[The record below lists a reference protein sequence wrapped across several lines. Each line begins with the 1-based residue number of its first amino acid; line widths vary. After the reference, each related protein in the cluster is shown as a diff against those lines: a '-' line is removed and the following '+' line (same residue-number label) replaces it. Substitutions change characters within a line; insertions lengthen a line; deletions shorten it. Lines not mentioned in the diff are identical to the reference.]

1 MSPTEA
7 RRIIEALAQGVDP
20 ETGAEVLPQDSLLQR
35 PAVIRALFCASQ
47 ALTTAERKKKPAD
60 AASGNAGSAWTE
72 EEDRRLLDAFDQGST
87 VDQLAHAHG
96 RSKGGIASRLV
107 RLGRI
112 KERAEIYVRG
122 EAAEQRATLS

>member
-20 ETGAEVLPQDSLLQR
+20 ETGEVLPQDSLLQR
-35 PAVIRALFCASQ
+35 PVVIRALFCASQ
-47 ALTTAERKKKPAD
+47 ALTTVERKKKPAD
-60 AASGNAGSAWTE
+60 SQSGNAGNAWTE
-72 EEDRRLLDAFDQGST
+72 EEDRRLLDAFDQGAA
-87 VDQLAHAHG
+87 VDQLAQAHG

-122 EAAEQRATLS
+122 ASEQRAPS